1 MNFVRCCSASLW
13 VAAVTLGFCFPW
25 IQYVSSVGDGL
36 ESLSLDQD
44 VASLMVQEPSSTY
57 SSYRLDYTLPS
68 QSPNQRTHSPVLK
81 TFEQVVGSSSD
92 STVQIISGGR
102 QVSLGI
108 VVDRDGW
115 VLTKASQLKEED
127 LECRLADGS
136 IVKGVRKSVRQDID
150 LALVRIERSNLQP
163 ISWHEENVV
172 KVGGWLATLGSSK
185 RPLSM
190 GVVSVLPR
198 TIRQERAILG
208 IDLGYDRKGALIK
221 MVLPG
226 GGAAKAGIED
236 GDVIVA
242 MDDQRLD
249 SQEAV
254 LAKIS
259 KLYAG
264 QRVRIGLRR
273 GERSLEVEAQL
284 MDLHPSL
291 LDETEIEVNGNLSA
305 RSTGF
310 AKVFQHDTVL
320 QPHQCGGPLVDTRGR
335 VVGVNIARAGRVS
348 SYALPNDIVIPAVRS
363 MLSAAKS
370 IPVSVEPSARTEARS
385 DK

>member
-1 MNFVRCCSASLW
+1 MSFVRCCSASLW
-13 VAAVTLGFCFPW
+13 LAAITIGFCFPW
-25 IQYVSSVGDGL
+25 IQYVSSVNDDFGL
-36 ESLSLDQD
+36 QLHDHDVESVL
-44 VASLMVQEPSSTY
+44 VQEPSSTY

-68 QSPNQRTHSPVLK
+68 QSPNQRIHSPVLR

-108 VVDRDGW
+108 VVDKDGW
-115 VLTKASQLKEED
+115 VLTKASQLSGD
-127 LECRLADGS
+127 GLECRLADGS
-136 IVKGVRKSVRQDID
+136 VVQAARKSVRQDID
-150 LALVRIERSNLQP
+150 LALVRIEANDLLP
-163 ISWHEENVV
+163 ISWHEENLV

-185 RPLSM
+185 RPLSI

-242 MDDQRLD
+242 MDDQRLE

-254 LAKIS
+254 LSKIS
-259 KLYAG
+259 TLHAG

-320 QPHQCGGPLVDTRGR
+320 EPHQCGGPLVDTRGR

-348 SYALPNDIVIPAVRS
+348 SYALPNDVVIPAVRS

-370 IPVSVEPSARTEARS
+370 IPVSVEPTTRS
-385 DK
+385 K

>member
-1 MNFVRCCSASLW
+1 MSFVRCCSASLW
-13 VAAVTLGFCFPW
+13 LAAVTIGFCFPW
-25 IQYVSSVGDGL
+25 IQYFPVVNNDFGL
-36 ESLSLDQD
+36 QPHDQD
-44 VASLMVQEPSSTY
+44 VASVLVQEPSSSY

-68 QSPNQRTHSPVLK
+68 QSPNQRIHSPVLR

-108 VVDRDGW
+108 VVDKDGW
-115 VLTKASQLKEED
+115 VLTKASQLSGD
-127 LECRLADGS
+127 GLECRLADGT
-136 IVKGVRKSVRQDID
+136 VVQAVRKSVRQDID
-150 LALVRIERSNLQP
+150 LALVRIEANDLLP
-163 ISWHEENVV
+163 ISWHEENMV

-185 RPLSM
+185 RPLSI

-208 IDLGYDRKGALIK
+208 IEFGFDRKGALIK

-242 MDDQRLD
+242 MDDQRLE

-254 LAKIS
+254 LSKIGT
-259 KLYAG
+259 LHAG
-264 QRVRIGLRR
+264 QRVRIGLQR

-320 QPHQCGGPLVDTRGR
+320 EPHQCGGPLVDTRGR

-348 SYALPNDIVIPAVRS
+348 SYALPNDVVIPAVRS

-370 IPVSVEPSARTEARS
+370 IPVSVEPTTRG
-385 DK
+385 K

>member
-1 MNFVRCCSASLW
+1 MNFIRCCSASLW
-13 VAAVTLGFCFPW
+13 LAAVTVGFCFPW
-25 IQYVSSVGDGL
+25 IQYVSLVDNDLQPQIGDSSVSSVL
-36 ESLSLDQD
+36 
-44 VASLMVQEPSSTY
+44 VQEPSSSY
-57 SSYRLDYTLPS
+57 SSFRLDYTLPS
-68 QSPNQRTHSPVLK
+68 QSPLQRTHAPVLR
-81 TFEQVVGSSSD
+81 TFEQVVGRSSD
-92 STVQIISGGR
+92 STVQVIAGGR
-102 QVSLGI
+102 QVALGI
-108 VVDRDGW
+108 VVDKDGW
-115 VLTKASQLKEED
+115 VLTKASQLRGED
-127 LECRLADGS
+127 FECRLADGTM
-136 IVKGVRKSVRQDID
+136 VQAARKSIRQDID
-150 LALVRIERSNLQP
+150 LALVRVEAIDLQP
-163 ISWHEENVV
+163 ISWHEENLV
-172 KVGGWLATLGSSK
+172 KVGGWLATLSSTK
-185 RPLSM
+185 RPLSI

-208 IDLGYDRKGALIK
+208 IDLGYHRQGALIK

-242 MDDQRLD
+242 MDDQRLE

-259 KLYAG
+259 TLQAG

-273 GERSLEVEAQL
+273 DERSLEVEAQL

-320 QPHQCGGPLVDTRGR
+320 EPHQCGGPLLDTRGR

-348 SYALPNDIVIPAVRS
+348 SYALPNDVVIPAVRS
-363 MLSAAKS
+363 MLAAAKS
-370 IPVSVEPSARTEARS
+370 IPVSIEPAA
-385 DK
+385 KAK

>member
-1 MNFVRCCSASLW
+1 MSFIRCCSASLW
-13 VAAVTLGFCFPW
+13 LAAVTIGFCFPW
-25 IQYVSSVGDGL
+25 IQYFSSVNGDFGSAL
-36 ESLSLDQD
+36 HDHD
-44 VASLMVQEPSSTY
+44 VASVLVQEPSSSY

-68 QSPNQRTHSPVLK
+68 QSPNQRIHSPVLR

-102 QVSLGI
+102 QVALGV
-108 VVDRDGW
+108 VVDKDGW
-115 VLTKASQLKEED
+115 VLTKASQLTGD
-127 LECRLADGS
+127 GLECRLADGS
-136 IVKGVRKSVRQDID
+136 VVQAVRKSVRQDID
-150 LALVRIERSNLQP
+150 LALVRIEASDLLP
-163 ISWHEENVV
+163 ISWHEENSV
-172 KVGGWLATLGSSK
+172 KVGGWLATLGSTK
-185 RPLSM
+185 RPLSI

-242 MDDQRLD
+242 MDDQRLE

-254 LAKIS
+254 LSKIGT
-259 KLYAG
+259 LHAG

-320 QPHQCGGPLVDTRGR
+320 EPHQCGGPLVDTRGR

-348 SYALPNDIVIPAVRS
+348 SYALPNDVVIPAVRS

-370 IPVSVEPSARTEARS
+370 IPVSVEPTTRS
-385 DK
+385 K